1 MTDKTMRV
9 ALVMSHADRNM
20 VGAIREMTFCRA
32 LQEKAAIETRV
43 FRMFRGGGVEE
54 ETYLHGSVRTT
65 FCPADDS
72 SLIPHR
78 QISSVMVREIAE
90 FKPDFIIFKGLS
102 YEINRYIHDRF
113 PGTPFGFIVGG
124 SVTDRIL
131 RQAGFVFG
139 EYAEQ
144 LNTYFSSFVR
154 MNRAFVMPKYINF
167 DCCKIDRKTEVKEF
181 DIVNVGNFHEKRKN
195 QVDLLKFADRYKI
208 ALVGAAGKMYDE
220 LVELCPNPDNLIFM
234 GRLDHAAVFDVLKRS
249 KIMVHTATMEG
260 LPRAMIEGMACG
272 LPVVAYRSTVLG
284 GISQGE
290 HGFLVEQAA
299 LEPAVDLLLRDDHIR
314 VAIGNRAKRYVE
326 RHHGVLAINA
336 AAVSFGTFLRSL

>member
-1 MTDKTMRV
+1 MEDKLMRV

-20 VGAIREMTFCRA
+20 IGAIRELTFCQA
-32 LQEKAAIETRV
+32 LQDKAAIETRV

-54 ETYLHGSVRTT
+54 ESYLQGSVSTT
-65 FCPADDS
+65 FCPADNP

-78 QISSVMVREIAE
+78 QVSAVMARELAE
-90 FKPDFIIFKGLS
+90 FKPDLIIFKGLS
-102 YEINRYIHDRF
+102 YEINRYINDHF
-113 PGTPFGFIVGG
+113 PEVPFGFIVGG
-124 SVTDRIL
+124 SITDRIL
-131 RQAGFVFG
+131 KKASFVFG

-154 MNRAFVMPKYINF
+154 MDRAFVMPKYINL
-167 DCCKIDRKTEVKEF
+167 DYCSIDRKTEVKEF

-220 LVELCPNPDNLIFM
+220 LVGLSPNPDNVIFM
-234 GRLDHAAVFDVLKRS
+234 GRLEHAAVFDVLKRS

-260 LPRAMIEGMACG
+260 LPRAIVEGMACG

-284 GISQGE
+284 GMGQGE
-290 HGFLVEQAA
+290 HGFLVEPAA
-299 LEPAVDLLLRDDHIR
+299 LEPAVDLLLADDHIR
-314 VAIGNRAKRYVE
+314 VAVGNRAKRYAE
-326 RHHGVLAINA
+326 KNHGVSAIGVA
-336 AAVSFGTFLRSL
+336 AQNFGVFLRSL

>member
-1 MTDKTMRV
+1 MRV

-20 VGAIREMTFCRA
+20 VGAIRELTFCQA
-32 LQEKAAIETRV
+32 LQDKAAMETRV

-54 ETYLHGSVRTT
+54 ESYLQGGVCTT

-78 QISSVMVREIAE
+78 QVSAVMARELAE
-90 FKPDFIIFKGLS
+90 FKPDLIIFKGLS
-102 YEINRYIHDRF
+102 YEINRYINDHF
-113 PGTPFGFIVGG
+113 PGIPFGFIVGG
-124 SVTDRIL
+124 SITDRIL
-131 RQAGFVFG
+131 RKASFVFG

-167 DCCKIDRKTEVKEF
+167 DYCKIDRKTEVKEF

-208 ALVGAAGKMYDE
+208 AFVGAAGKMYDE
-220 LVELCPNPDNLIFM
+220 LVELSPNPDNVIFM
-234 GRLDHAAVFDVLKRS
+234 GRLEHTAVFDVLKRS

-260 LPRAMIEGMACG
+260 LPRAIVEGMACG

-284 GISQGE
+284 GVGQGE
-290 HGFLVEQAA
+290 HGFLVEPAA
-299 LEPAVDLLLRDDHIR
+299 LESAVDLLLADDHIR
-314 VAIGNRAKRYVE
+314 VALGNRAKRYVE
-326 RHHGVLAINA
+326 KNHGVSAIGIA
-336 AAVSFGTFLRSL
+336 AQNFGAFLRSM

>member
-1 MTDKTMRV
+1 MRV

-20 VGAIREMTFCRA
+20 VGAIRELTFCQA
-32 LQEKAAIETRV
+32 LQDKAAIETRV
-43 FRMFRGGGVEE
+43 FRMFRGEGVEE
-54 ETYLHGSVRTT
+54 ESYLQGSVRTT

-78 QISSVMVREIAE
+78 QVSAVMARELAE
-90 FKPDFIIFKGLS
+90 FKPDLIIFKGLS
-102 YEINRYIHDRF
+102 YEINRYINDHF
-113 PGTPFGFIVGG
+113 PGIPFGFIVGG
-124 SVTDRIL
+124 SITDRIL
-131 RQAGFVFG
+131 RKASFVFG

-167 DCCKIDRKTEVKEF
+167 DYCKIDRKTEVKEF

-208 ALVGAAGKMYDE
+208 AFVGAAGKMYDE
-220 LVELCPNPDNLIFM
+220 LVELSPNPDNVIFM
-234 GRLDHAAVFDVLKRS
+234 GRLEHAAVFDVLKRS

-260 LPRAMIEGMACG
+260 LPRAIVEGMACG

-284 GISQGE
+284 GVGQGE
-290 HGFLVEQAA
+290 HGFLVKPAA
-299 LEPAVDLLLRDDHIR
+299 LEPAVDLLLADDHIR
-314 VAIGNRAKRYVE
+314 VAIGNRAKRYAE
-326 RHHGVLAINA
+326 KNHGVSAIGVA
-336 AAVSFGTFLRSL
+336 AQNFGAFLRSM